1 MIGMRLMREVRFS
14 LGPEAPGG
22 PVLNSWAGWPASD
35 TLAPFVNLRVMV
47 AGAVDPRTGYL
58 CNIALIDRVVRARVI
73 PWLRAQGGAGG
84 VPLAPALLLPPIADQ
99 VRSGLPAGVRLEAV
113 EMRLSPH
120 LSLMH
125 VVEESS
131 MVAMTQAFEFA
142 AAHRLFCAELSP
154 EENQRTFGKCTNPN
168 GHGHNYVVEVTVR
181 GTPDP
186 RSGVLIE
193 VGRLER
199 TVKECVID
207 VFDHKHLN
215 ADCVEFAG
223 LNPSVEN
230 ITQVIWQKLDGRFA
244 PAELAAVRVYETPK
258 TWAERRR

>member
-1 MIGMRLMREVRFS
+1 MPGMWLTREVRFS
-14 LGPEAPGG
+14 LGPEAPAG

-35 TLAPFVNLRVMV
+35 ALAPFVTLRVTV
-47 AGAVDPRTGYL
+47 AGDVDPRTGYL

-73 PWLRAQGGAGG
+73 PWLRAQRGAEGL
-84 VPLAPALLLPPIADQ
+84 PPAPALLLPQMVDQ
-99 VRSGLPAGVRLEAV
+99 VRGGLPPGVRLAAV
-113 EMRLSPH
+113 DLRLSPH
-120 LSLMH
+120 LSLRQQE
-125 VVEESS
+125 EESR

-168 GHGHNYVVEVTVR
+168 GHGHNYIVEVTVR

-186 RSGVLIE
+186 GTGVLIE
-193 VGRLER
+193 VGRLEQ
-199 TVKECVID
+199 TVKEHVID

-215 ADCVEFAG
+215 ADCAEFAR

-230 ITQVIWQKLDGRFA
+230 ITQVIWQKLEGRFA

-258 TWAERRR
+258 TWAELRR